1 MHPRPSQLP
10 DALLRLIGELGNVSA
25 EGRASYI
32 ETLVAFSRFAKSCD
46 LPPASLRLYELAV
59 WLKDLDEGR
68 VAPTLTPTNTGKG
81 TAPDSAIM
89 WNERVLVLVAFAML
103 QKAEM
108 GQQESVRYIARKYPV
123 LRSLM
128 NRGKNLAN
136 TILRWRR
143 NLYDARPGDF
153 LHSFGTNLVEHED
166 FLKAQQLTPE
176 QWKISA
182 NNMLA
187 RLSER
192 VSP

>member
-1 MHPRPSQLP
+1 MHSRPSQLP
-10 DALLRLIGELGNVSA
+10 DALLRLIAELGNVSA
-25 EGRASYI
+25 EGRACYI

-46 LPPASLRLYELAV
+46 LPPASRHLYELAV

-68 VAPTLTPTNTGKG
+68 VAPTLTPTNPGRG

-108 GQQESVRYIARKYPV
+108 GQQESVRYIARKYPA

-128 NRGKNLAN
+128 NRGTNLAS

-143 NLYDARPGDF
+143 NLFDAQPGDF
-153 LHSFGTNLVEHED
+153 LHSFGTSLAEQED
-166 FLKAQQLTPE
+166 FLKTQHVTPK
-176 QWKISA
+176 QWKIFA